1 MNIKAIKLDSK
12 SNATVMSFDDLLKR
26 YKAFIGNEAF
36 KFKRDSMF
44 GDPTV
49 DKDDIE
55 QVFLMTLYN
64 AYNEYSIERGT
75 TFSTFLYYK
84 MRGAKSSILSNRL
97 QKRHGGYKDEE
108 GHNRTI
114 GNISLDI
121 PKDDSGDHNI
131 IDGNLMIDDMASFVE
146 VIDMLESIKTKN
158 SIENAIISDMI
169 NVSILN
175 GHQTPIQE
183 IADNNNVSRQYV
195 HLTRQKLVKRIIAEL
210 EK

>member
-1 MNIKAIKLDSK
+1 MSIKAIKLDSK
-12 SNATVMSFDDLLKR
+12 SNATVMSFDELLKR

-97 QKRHGGYKDEE
+97 QRRHGGYKDED

-114 GNISLDI
+114 SNISLDI
-121 PKDDSGDHNI
+121 PKDDFGDHNI
-131 IDGNLMIDDMASFVE
+131 VDDNLMIDDMASFVE
-146 VIDMLESIKTKN
+146 IIDMLESIKTKN
-158 SIENAIISDMI
+158 NIENAIIYDMI

-183 IADNNNVSRQYV
+183 IADSNNVSRQYV
-195 HLTRQKLVKRIIAEL
+195 YLTRQKLVKRIIAEL

>member
-12 SNATVMSFDDLLKR
+12 SNATVMSFDELLKR

-108 GHNRTI
+108 GHNHTI

-121 PKDDSGDHNI
+121 PKDDFADHNI
-131 IDGNLMIDDMASFVE
+131 IDDNLMIDDMASFVE
-146 VIDMLESIKTKN
+146 IIDMLESIKTKN
-158 SIENAIISDMI
+158 DIENAIIYDMI
-169 NVSILN
+169 NVSILD

-183 IADNNNVSRQYV
+183 IANDNNVSRQYV
-195 HLTRQKLVKRIIAEL
+195 YLTRQKLVKRIVAEL

>member
-1 MNIKAIKLDSK
+1 MSIKAIKLDSK

-146 VIDMLESIKTKN
+146 IIDMLESIKTKN
-158 SIENAIISDMI
+158 NIENAIISDMI

>member
-12 SNATVMSFDDLLKR
+12 SNATVMSFDELLKR

-97 QKRHGGYKDEE
+97 QRRHGGYKDED

-114 GNISLDI
+114 SNISLDI
-121 PKDDSGDHNI
+121 PKDDFGDHNI
-131 IDGNLMIDDMASFVE
+131 VDDNLMIDDMASFVE
-146 VIDMLESIKTKN
+146 IIDMLESIKTKN
-158 SIENAIISDMI
+158 NIENAIIYDMI

-183 IADNNNVSRQYV
+183 IADSNNVSRQYV
-195 HLTRQKLVKRIIAEL
+195 YLTRQKLVKRIIAEL

>member
-1 MNIKAIKLDSK
+1 MSIKAIKLDSK
-12 SNATVMSFDDLLKR
+12 SNATVMSFDELLKR

-108 GHNRTI
+108 GHNHTI

-121 PKDDSGDHNI
+121 PKDDFGDHNI
-131 IDGNLMIDDMASFVE
+131 IDDNLMIDDMASFVE
-146 VIDMLESIKTKN
+146 IIDMLESIKTKN
-158 SIENAIISDMI
+158 NIENAIIYDMI

-183 IADNNNVSRQYV
+183 IADSNNVSRQYV
-195 HLTRQKLVKRIIAEL
+195 YLTRQKLVKRIIAEL

>member
-49 DKDDIE
+49 DKDDIK

-108 GHNRTI
+108 GNNRTI
-114 GNISLDI
+114 SNISLDI
-121 PKDDSGDHNI
+121 PKDDFGDHNI
-131 IDGNLMIDDMASFVE
+131 VDDNLMIDDMASFVE
-146 VIDMLESIKTKN
+146 IIDMLESIKTKN
-158 SIENAIISDMI
+158 SIENSIILDMI

>member
-146 VIDMLESIKTKN
+146 IIDMLESIKTKN
-158 SIENAIISDMI
+158 NIENAIISDMI